1 MLAAENGHTEVVLA
15 LIVNN
20 AGVNAKNLVRL
31 RYYVSTGE
39 GARECIE
46 EWNGDF
52 CSFQI
57 RLTICSDSAEI
68 E

>member
-15 LIVNN
+15 LIANK

-46 EWNGDF
+46 EWNGDVLF
-52 CSFQI
+52 VSNVVDHLLS
-57 RLTICSDSAEI
+57 R
-68 E
+68 